1 MITEQLIPHDELL
14 NAVHEASV
22 HYVEADSALRDYR
35 LSGAHPAKLEQLK
48 SNLAAEEQSLRRA
61 QTQLVLSKSH

>member
-1 MITEQLIPHDELL
+1 MIAEQLIPHEELL
-14 NAVHEASV
+14 DAVHEASV
-22 HYVEADSALRDYR
+22 HYVEADSALRNYR

-61 QTQLVLSKSH
+61 QKLLLLSNPH